1 MIGSLIQ
8 HISMRFILILSYCI
22 VIPYCSSLVHVTSG
36 WWLVHIVS
44 YLLLL
49 AVKRSIYTSLWF
61 EYTLRYISNKRY
73 WHCNKERFECT
84 KGVIRDRTRRQRGII
99 IDKRKNE
106 IFCGIIINMGSL
118 FCIVCLSVIHGFW
131 LPFWHLQAFIVI
143 NSWCECMQL
152 EISVFIHLCRYVCLH
167 VYTYTHTACMC
178 SDTCSNSW

>member
-1 MIGSLIQ
+1 MCVETSTAMIVSLIQ
-8 HISMRFILILSYCI
+8 HISMRFVLILSYCI

-73 WHCNKERFECT
+73 WHCNKEMFEGT

-99 IDKRKNE
+99 MDKRKND
-106 IFCGIIINMGSL
+106 IFLRYNNKYGYSILYSL
-118 FCIVCLSVIHGFW
+118 SFCDSRLLITILASSSFH
-131 LPFWHLQAFIVI
+131 
-143 NSWCECMQL
+143 
-152 EISVFIHLCRYVCLH
+152 
-167 VYTYTHTACMC
+167 
-178 SDTCSNSW
+178 SN